1 MIIVNTHP
9 YQTYLFK
16 NSNIMIKFPN
26 CPHPQCWQIDSNY
39 LTCVIWYDVTSALG
53 TVVGQVLDQVGSA
66 NNSTAG
72 VVYWCNTIPPMTP
85 WCSPEPAPGFSDQES
100 QEPWGEQSASLLHIP
115 SWSDTGASGIIRH
128 RCRTYYQTLFF
139 TKTYLKFLETEKS
152 NFGDF

>member
-39 LTCVIWYDVTSALG
+39 LTCVIWCYQCTGYSG
-53 TVVGQVLDQVGSA
+53 RSSVGSG
-66 NNSTAG
+66 G
-72 VVYWCNTIPPMTP
+72 VSQQLHSWGCLLMQHHPSHDTMMLTWACTWFFRPGIPRAMRRAICIITP
-85 WCSPEPAPGFSDQES
+85 HSI
-100 QEPWGEQSASLLHIP
+100 L
-115 SWSDTGASGIIRH
+115 DTGVSDIIRH